1 MRMKFSASVF
11 KAFVF
16 AGGVAATALMPLKA
30 AADNLSD
37 ALIGA
42 YKTSGLLEQN
52 RALLRAADED
62 VAIAVSRLRPV
73 IEWTVSATNSY
84 SEFRQDRTQNTLS
97 TGLQLTQLLYDGG
110 ASRLNKLAAQ
120 ETVLATR
127 QALLSVEQSVLL
139 RAVQAYVDVLQ
150 AQENVRLRRNNLRL
164 LGEELKAARDRFDV
178 GEVTRT
184 DVALAESRVAGARA
198 NLTNAE
204 GVLLTAKAT
213 YREVVGRDPGVIA
226 GQPPLPRTVASLQS
240 AQAVAIRNHPDLL
253 SQQHVVKARD
263 YQVAA
268 ATADMGPRVSLQA
281 QVGVS
286 DDTHGSNSSGNSSSI
301 GVTLGQE
308 LYAGGRNS
316 AVRRRAI
323 ANADAQRGL
332 LINTQR
338 VVQQSVSAAYYNV
351 ETARVS
357 LISSAERVRA
367 SKVAFDGIRE
377 EATLGARTT
386 LDVLQAEQDYLDAQT
401 EQVNARANQAIAA
414 YQLVQAQ
421 GLLTAEHLGLA
432 VEVYDPTLYYNLVKD
447 APVPLSKRGKDLDR
461 VLKALGRN

>member
-1 MRMKFSASVF
+1 MRMKFPASVF

-16 AGGVAATALMPLKA
+16 AGGVAATAVMPLKA

-37 ALIGA
+37 AMIGA

-62 VAIAVSRLRPV
+62 VAIALSQLRPL
-73 IEWTVSATNSY
+73 IEWTVSAVSTYN
-84 SEFRQDRTQNTLS
+84 EQTLNATQNNLS
-97 TGLQLTQLLYDGG
+97 TQLRLTQLLFDGG
-110 ASRLNKLAAQ
+110 ASRLGKLAAQ

-127 QALLSVEQSVLL
+127 QALLSVEQTVLL
-139 RAVQAYVDVLQ
+139 QAVQAYVGVLQ
-150 AQENVRLRRNNLRL
+150 GQENVSLRRNNLRL
-164 LGEELKAARDRFDV
+164 LQEEQKAAQDRFEV

-184 DVALAESRVAGARA
+184 DVALAESRVAAARA
-198 NLTNAE
+198 NLTDAE
-204 GVLLTAKAT
+204 GTLLTAKAT
-213 YREVVGRDPGVIA
+213 YEQVVGRAPGAITS
-226 GQPPLPRTVASLQS
+226 QPPLPRRAASLDS
-240 AQAVAIRNHPDLL
+240 AQAVAVRNQPDLL
-253 SQQHVVKARD
+253 SQQHIVKARD

-268 ATADMGPRVSLQA
+268 ATAGLGPTVNLQA
-281 QVGVS
+281 SAGLSEDTQDRFDSAYSSSVGVQM
-286 DDTHGSNSSGNSSSI
+286 T
-301 GVTLGQE
+301 QE
-308 LYAGGRNS
+308 LYAGGRN
-316 AVRRRAI
+316 AANRRRAV
-323 ANADAQRGL
+323 ANADAERGA
-332 LINTQR
+332 LISTQR
-338 VVQQSVSAAYYNV
+338 SVRQAVSAAYFNV

-357 LISSAERVRA
+357 LISSGERVRA

-386 LDVLQAEQDYLDAQT
+386 LDVLQAEQEYLDAQT

-414 YQLVQAQ
+414 YQLLQAQ

-447 APVPLSKRGKDLDR
+447 APAHYSKRGKDLDR